1 MSSEARRAASVRSPV
16 PAPGAVL
23 LCRAVPEAVVQVA
36 ELLREPMVLVGAGD
50 GWSVLVPEGTP
61 WTRDDEPVSH
71 VLIGWASAL
80 AVAAPWPV
88 LALWWEP
95 RRSGWVL
102 GAGFHR
108 PVGYAW
114 HADGTP
120 DGDESAM
127 RVLSVRL
134 GLDPVLDMESLV
146 PLTRPEPDAD
156 AGARLRGLLAVLTRV
171 RVSLPAGLVP
181 GAPAAA
187 LCAAVRDRADAHLI
201 DWPTPSPMSARS
213 PQSPQSPLTAQTRP
227 SARSRRPSPQEPSPQ
242 EPSGPPA
249 SGPTSPAHRAA
260 LWLPHS
266 GTIRARALSAA
277 QLTAGLPVTAWGLRH
292 RSPGWTTAGALLLA
306 HGALGLVYGFQQGR
320 G

>member
-1 MSSEARRAASVRSPV
+1 MSSEARRATSVRTPV

-23 LCRAVPEAVVQVA
+23 LCRAGPEAVVQVA
-36 ELLREPMVLVGAGD
+36 ELLREPLVLVGAGD
-50 GWSVLVPEGTP
+50 GWSALVPEGTP

-80 AVAAPWPV
+80 AVATPWPV

-127 RVLSVRL
+127 RILSVRL
-134 GLDPVLDMESLV
+134 GLDPVLDMEALV
-146 PLTRPEPDAD
+146 PLTRPDPDAD
-156 AGARLRGLLAVLTRV
+156 AGARLRGLLAVLTRA

-187 LCAAVRDRADAHLI
+187 LCAAVRDSADAHLI
-201 DWPTPSPMSARS
+201 DWPTPSPMSAWA
-213 PQSPQSPLTAQTRP
+213 PQG
-227 SARSRRPSPQEPSPQ
+227 
-242 EPSGPPA
+242 PSGPPA
-249 SGPTSPAHRAA
+249 PEPTSPAHRVA

-266 GTIRARALSAA
+266 GNIRARALSAA
-277 QLTAGLPVTAWGLRH
+277 QLAAGLPVTAWGLRH

-306 HGALGLVYGFQQGR
+306 HGALGLAYGFQQSR
-320 G
+320 R